1 MTDRRAEP
9 ATPDPQPALDA
20 DRRRLGRRLA
30 VLSHPAAMTHRNVFT
45 DQLPTL
51 ALVGLGASEA
61 WIGLQR
67 AFEPVSQLLQLPAL
81 RLVGRHRKRSIL
93 VAGQSIAVLGG
104 LPLVAYGWLAHAG
117 GDLAL

>member
-30 VLSHPAAMTHRNVFT
+30 VLSHPAGMTHRNVFT

-51 ALVGLGASEA
+51 ALIGLGASEA

-67 AFEPVSQLLQLPAL
+67 AFEPLSQLLQLPTL
-81 RLVGRHRKRSIL
+81 RMVGQVRKRSIL
-93 VAGQSIAVLGG
+93 VAGQGLAVLGG
-104 LPLVAYGWLAHAG
+104 APLVAYAALAQWG
-117 GDLAL
+117 GGVA